1 MLQSMRRN
9 VPSPLRHWQSLFI
22 ATSAT
27 SALAIAVWSVLAA
40 GPAQGPAQAAGSCTV
55 STNDILPFD
64 AEEQNLWNQINS
76 YRAQYG
82 APALSI
88 SSALTTEADWMAHD
102 IADHNALGSYPIDS
116 LGRDVSPRLADCAPQ
131 AASESVG
138 YGVPFASYI
147 FSTWQVLEPMT
158 LTNPSYTTGGLARAY
173 NPTSTYT
180 WYWILTLGGSTA
192 PIPPPPPTAPPAAT
206 ATPAPSG
213 NWTFCG
219 YEDWWCGFAG
229 TAQVRYGANGVYAYG
244 TFTGG
249 VLCSYTV
256 FGDPLYGVYKTCE
269 YSGTGTTAPVNA
281 APMLQ
286 PTSAPLVQPSPTVTP
301 TASSFTRTWG
311 KKLANGRRR

>member
-1 MLQSMRRN
+1 MVRTRFTNLARGLLA
-9 VPSPLRHWQSLFI
+9 P
-22 ATSAT
+22 
-27 SALAIAVWSVLAA
+27 ALVLSVLALSTWVLTPAKA
-40 GPAQGPAQAAGSCTV
+40 GNSCTV

-131 AASESVG
+131 PASESVG

-192 PIPPPPPTAPPAAT
+192 PAATSTPVPPP
-206 ATPAPSG
+206 
-213 NWTFCG
+213 
-219 YEDWWCGFAG
+219 
-229 TAQVRYGANGVYAYG
+229 
-244 TFTGG
+244 
-249 VLCSYTV
+249 
-256 FGDPLYGVYKTCE
+256 
-269 YSGTGTTAPVNA
+269 
-281 APMLQ
+281 
-286 PTSAPLVQPSPTVTP
+286 
-301 TASSFTRTWG
+301 
-311 KKLANGRRR
+311 